1 MSTLDEREV
10 ELGLI
15 HRGNEVRL
23 DFEQEE
29 CRIEQ
34 GVHRI
39 VAEVERLR
47 IAVEVGEHHTAAE
60 VERRIAVER
69 EVHRTVEEEEH
80 HTSCLRVERH
90 TDYDPAG
97 IDLVEVV
104 PIDLVEVVER
114 HKVLGAVVDHK
125 VVEVGELHNSV
136 EVEVHPIHLVEVE
149 ERYNHP
155 GVVVDNCCYSR
166 T

>member
-1 MSTLDEREV
+1 V
-10 ELGLI
+10 ELGSI
-15 HRGNEVRL
+15 RRGNEVHL
-23 DFEQEE
+23 DSGQEE
-29 CRIEQ
+29 RQIEQ
-34 GVHRI
+34 RVHRI

-69 EVHRTVEEEEH
+69 VVHRIAAEEEEH

-90 TDYDPAG
+90 TDYDPAD

-125 VVEVGELHNSV
+125 VVEVGALHSSV

-155 GVVVDNCCYSR
+155 GVVVGNCCYSR